1 MGIKN
6 VFGRGDSYYG
16 KKSSR
21 LNLPSDEIDRRKKEN
36 SAYRTSRA
44 IEGKLVEKSG
54 VFYMKTSDGE
64 LKKLTCQEV
73 FK

>member
-6 VFGRGDSYYG
+6 IFGRGDSYYG
-16 KKSSR
+16 QNSSR

-36 SAYRTSRA
+36 ASYRTSRA

-64 LKKLTCQEV
+64 LKKLTCQEALQ
-73 FK
+73 